1 MLEGKHVPDI
11 GATERI
17 NALVV
22 ITHCK
27 DRCPIAGQQ
36 LQPTVLNIV
45 RILKFIYQNVLK
57 TLAHNKVGAQLGQ
70 KVIIE
75 TSSSVIFG
83 AAMLVYVM
91 PLMFFITGY
100 IAAYLL
106 GASEG
111 ICVLISFI
119 ALIISAVILVMS
131 QRSKKKKDIKF
142 DIIEICEG

>member
-1 MLEGKHVPDI
+1 MTNDG
-11 GATERI
+11 
-17 NALVV
+17 VV
-22 ITHCK
+22 TKLLPNSMAEVAVTRGTACGGN
-27 DRCPIAGQQ
+27 CGNCEACS
-36 LQPTVLNIV
+36 
-45 RILKFIYQNVLK
+45 YQNVLK
-57 TLAHNKVGAQLGQ
+57 TLAHNRVGAQPGQ

-91 PLMFFITGY
+91 PLMFFIAGY